1 MVDLTACGH
10 FIEDASQLWFF
21 IALYIQEATQQY
33 PVLEAQLQA
42 ILNVIPAYTWYS
54 APSGALTFVNE
65 RTASFLGLPADDPLR
80 FGIDVGGAWD
90 SHIPLLHPYDH
101 SSAREVWATCLRTGL
116 AGEARYR
123 CRGADGA
130 YRWFLSRAEP
140 LRSSDGTL
148 LHWIGVN
155 LDIEDVMRTEETLTA
170 VRERLALATQ
180 VATGAQLS
188 AAIAHEIV
196 QPLSAL
202 VANARAALHW
212 LEGDPKEIARA
223 ASLIAIVLRDGMSIG
238 NVVHEMRRLFKAQS
252 LNRTIVQP
260 NELIR
265 QVVLVVGRDL
275 LGKGIEL
282 SVDLDPHLPE
292 VEIDAIQIQ
301 HLLFNL
307 LRNASAS
314 FTSRSEVP
322 STVTVRSRAH
332 NQCLVIEVE
341 DNGACV
347 RDIEKVFETFYDSN
361 QDDLRMGLAI
371 SRSIALSHG
380 GTLVAERRQPIG
392 VRFSVTLPL
401 RHSEDSSLEVP

>member
-1 MVDLTACGH
+1 M
-10 FIEDASQLWFF
+10 
-21 IALYIQEATQQY
+21 
-33 PVLEAQLQA
+33 
-42 ILNVIPAYTWYS
+42 
-54 APSGALTFVNE
+54 
-65 RTASFLGLPADDPLR
+65 
-80 FGIDVGGAWD
+80 GI
-90 SHIPLLHPYDH
+90 
-101 SSAREVWATCLRTGL
+101 
-116 AGEARYR
+116 
-123 CRGADGA
+123 
-130 YRWFLSRAEP
+130 
-140 LRSSDGTL
+140 
-148 LHWIGVN
+148 N
-155 LDIEDVMRTEETLTA
+155 LDIDNAMRAEETLTA
-170 VRERLALATQ
+170 VRERLAPATQ
-180 VATGAQLS
+180 VATCAQLS

-212 LEGDPKEIARA
+212 LEGDPKDIARA

-292 VEIDAIQIQ
+292 VEVDAIQIQ

-314 FTSRSEVP
+314 FTSRSEAP
-322 STVTVRSRAH
+322 SRVTVRSRALD
-332 NQCLVIEVE
+332 QYLVIEVE
-341 DNGACV
+341 DNGAYV
-347 RDIEKVFETFYDSN
+347 RDPEKVFETFYNSK
-361 QDDLRMGLAI
+361 QDELRAGLAI

-380 GTLVAERRQPIG
+380 GTLVAERRQPVG
-392 VRFSVTLPL
+392 MRFSLTLPL
-401 RHSEDSSLEVP
+401 RHSSPETL